1 MVLDREIQLAMM
13 RKMQIV
19 YPSYYDFD
27 TDYPDGHQDREKALK
42 NLYYLRAHELV
53 EAKSIIIT
61 EYMDGDLVLDFGAS
75 TLTHHGVDFLAN
87 DGGLSAILSV
97 ITIKFETQTLK
108 AILATK
114 INQSDLTPGNK
125 KSMIDA
131 LEELPAES
139 IKHLTTKLLDECVDN
154 LPAAILLIGT
164 WLGSF

>member
-1 MVLDREIQLAMM
+1 M
-13 RKMQIV
+13 
-19 YPSYYDFD
+19 
-27 TDYPDGHQDREKALK
+27 
-42 NLYYLRAHELV
+42 RAHELV
-53 EAKSIIIT
+53 EAKSLIIT

-114 INQSDLTPGNK
+114 INQSDLTPENK

>member
-1 MVLDREIQLAMM
+1 MILDRDIQLLMM

-27 TDYPDGHQDREKALK
+27 TDYPTGHQDRERALK

-53 EAKSIIIT
+53 EAKSVIIT
-61 EYMDGDLVLDFGAS
+61 EYMDGELGLDFGSS
-75 TLTHHGVDFLAN
+75 TLTHHGMDFLAD
-87 DGGLSAILSV
+87 DGGLSAILNV
-97 ITIKFETQTLK
+97 VTVKLETQTLK
-108 AILATK
+108 AILVNK
-114 INQSDLTPGNK
+114 INQSDLDPERK
-125 KSMIDA
+125 QSMNLA

-154 LPAAILLIGT
+154 LPAAVLLIGT

>member
-1 MVLDREIQLAMM
+1 M
-13 RKMQIV
+13 
-19 YPSYYDFD
+19 
-27 TDYPDGHQDREKALK
+27 
-42 NLYYLRAHELV
+42 RAHELV

-108 AILATK
+108 AILTTK
-114 INQSDLTPGNK
+114 INQSDLTPENK